1 MLLFGTKKKDLCRG
15 QTAQPYLLL
24 AKKNCNQVIYPR
36 LEGSDEGGGVQLAE
50 HSHGWQQR
58 SPLEVSTG
66 LVIIYTPEIK
76 NHRLKPFSPT

>member
-1 MLLFGTKKKDLCRG
+1 MSMQIRNFGTKKKNVCIKDKRH
-15 QTAQPYLLL
+15 
-24 AKKNCNQVIYPR
+24 KHIYPR